1 MIGMVRDMAP
11 IYVHPRSKPL
21 VKALHSLVLL
31 AILLCASPG
40 CSSHQY
46 KVTLRNGQEIAALT
60 RPKLDKTTATYSF
73 KDISGQK
80 LTISAYQIKE
90 IEIR

>member
-1 MIGMVRDMAP
+1 MVPDMVP
-11 IYVHPRSKPL
+11 SYVHPRSKPPI
-21 VKALHSLVLL
+21 KALPSLVLL

-46 KVTLRNGQEIAALT
+46 KVTLRNGQEIPALT
-60 RPKLDKTTATYSF
+60 RPKLDKATASYSF
-73 KDISGQK
+73 KDLSGQK